1 MVYVTIP
8 ANIATLSA
16 LRVLQT
22 WYFSYMLRSY
32 MLRVAIVLMF
42 CMPHLVFAH
51 GVLVAATVSREAITG
66 VASFAD
72 GSPIVAANV
81 EVSAISQSK
90 STSLKATSR
99 TDDAGRFAFPT
110 PRAAG
115 EYRLTVDD
123 GLGHR
128 GAVQLIVDT
137 EISDGNTQTLATT
150 TTSHTHSRWYMWL
163 SGLGYVLGLFGAAAL
178 WFARRGNR
186 PAGN

>member
-1 MVYVTIP
+1 MVYIRIP
-8 ANIATLSA
+8 ANIATLTG

-22 WYFSYMLRSY
+22 WYFSYMLRAA
-32 MLRVAIVLMF
+32 VALMF
-42 CMPHLVFAH
+42 CMPQLVFAH
-51 GVLVAATVSREAITG
+51 GVQIAATVSREAVTG
-66 VASFAD
+66 IASFAD
-72 GSPIVAANV
+72 GSPL
-81 EVSAISQSK
+81 VSATVALSTIDQS
-90 STSLKATSR
+90 SSIQFQATNR
-99 TDDAGRFAFPT
+99 TDNDGRFAFPT

-115 EYRLTVDD
+115 EYRVTVDD

-128 GAVQLIVDT
+128 GAVQLVVDT

-150 TTSHTHSRWYMWL
+150 TTSHAHSRWYTWL